1 MAFIPFWNRY
11 PYTDFHELN
20 LDWVISE
27 LKRIEESLVDMKEEI
42 EADTIAAAE
51 AYVDGK
57 LGGFLAEF
65 NELKREFRLLQ
76 DNFDSLDADF
86 VTLSNRVESLFT
98 QLDNKID
105 ASVVA
110 VNQRTDLRL
119 QDMYNQI
126 FEDLTASLAQIKVI
140 NYFTGEQ
147 VSVQDMFNY
156 LAKLHL
162 NDSLDYDT
170 MALRAKTYTQFAN
183 MNMTF
188 ENLVAHGNTLYI

>member
-27 LKRIEESLVDMKEEI
+27 LKRIEESLVGMKEEI

-51 AYVDGK
+51 AYVDDK
-57 LGGFLAEF
+57 LSGFLAEF

-76 DNFDSLDADF
+76 DNFDSLDSDF

-126 FEDLTASLAQIKVI
+126 FEDLTTSLAQIKVI
-140 NYFTGEQ
+140 NYFTGKL

-156 LAKLHL
+156 LAGLHL
-162 NDSLDYDT
+162 NDSIDYDT

>member
-1 MAFIPFWNRY
+1 MAYIPFWNRY

-20 LDWVISE
+20 LDWVIGE
-27 LKRIEESLVDMKEEI
+27 LKNMEAYLENIETVIEERTI
-42 EADTIAAAE
+42 EAAQEYIDE
-51 AYVDGK
+51 Q
-57 LGGFLAEF
+57 LGNLISEF
-65 NELKREFRLLQ
+65 NDLKRDFDVLQ
-76 DNFDSLDADF
+76 GNFNSLDSEF
-86 VTLSNRVESLFT
+86 ITLSNRVGSLFT

-105 ASVVA
+105 ASVIA
-110 VNQRTDLRL
+110 INQRTDLRL
-119 QDMYNQI
+119 ADMYNQI
-126 FEDLTASLAQIKVI
+126 FEDLSASLAQIKVI
-140 NYFTGEQ
+140 NYFTGEL

>member
-1 MAFIPFWNRY
+1 MAFIPFWNKY

-20 LDWVISE
+20 LDWIISE
-27 LKRIEESLVDMKEEI
+27 LKRIEESLVGIKEEI
-42 EADTIAAAE
+42 EADTIAAVE
-51 AYVDGK
+51 AYIDNK

-76 DNFDSLDADF
+76 DNFDSLDSDF
-86 VTLSNRVESLFT
+86 IALSNRVDSLFT

-105 ASVVA
+105 ASVIA

-119 QDMYNQI
+119 TDMYNQI

-140 NYFTGEQ
+140 NYFTGEL

>member
-1 MAFIPFWNRY
+1 MFIPFWNRY

-20 LDWVISE
+20 LDWVLGE
-27 LKRIEESLVDMKEEI
+27 LKLIEERLVGIKEEI
-42 EADTIAAAE
+42 EAETIEAAE
-51 AYVDGK
+51 NYIDSK
-57 LGGFLAEF
+57 LGGLIAEF
-65 NELKREFRLLQ
+65 NALKLEFNTLQ
-76 DNFDSLDADF
+76 NNFNSLNADF
-86 VTLSNRVESLFT
+86 LALSNNVNSLFT

-126 FEDLTASLAQIKVI
+126 FEDLSASLAQIKVI

-147 VSVQDMFNY
+147 VSIQDMFNY

-162 NDSLDYDT
+162 NDSIDYDT
-170 MALRAKTYTQFAN
+170 MASRAKTYTQFAN

-188 ENLVAHGNTLYI
+188 ENLVAHGNTLYV

>member
-1 MAFIPFWNRY
+1 MAFIPFWNKY
-11 PYTDFHELN
+11 PYTDFHDLN
-20 LDWVISE
+20 LDWVILE
-27 LKRIEESLVDMKEEI
+27 LKRIEESLVGIKEEI
-42 EADTIAAAE
+42 EADTIAAVE
-51 AYVDGK
+51 AYIDNK

-76 DNFDSLDADF
+76 DNFDSLDSDF
-86 VTLSNRVESLFT
+86 IALSNRVDSLFT

-105 ASVVA
+105 ASVIA

-119 QDMYNQI
+119 TDMYNQI

-140 NYFTGEQ
+140 NYFTGEL

-170 MALRAKTYTQFAN
+170 MTLRAKTYTQFAN

>member
-1 MAFIPFWNRY
+1 MAYIPFWNRY

-20 LDWVISE
+20 LDWVIGE
-27 LKRIEESLVDMKEEI
+27 LKNMEAYLENIETEIEERTI
-42 EADTIAAAE
+42 EAAQEYIDE
-51 AYVDGK
+51 Q
-57 LGGFLAEF
+57 LGNLISEF
-65 NELKREFRLLQ
+65 NDLKHDFDVLQGNFNLLDSEFI
-76 DNFDSLDADF
+76 
-86 VTLSNRVESLFT
+86 TLSNRVGSLFT

-105 ASVVA
+105 ASVIA
-110 VNQRTDLRL
+110 INQRTDLRL
-119 QDMYNQI
+119 ADMYNQI
-126 FEDLTASLAQIKVI
+126 FEDLSASLAQIKVI
-140 NYFTGEQ
+140 NYFTGEL